1 MKKIMTFLL
10 FFVASIASAQN
21 NLPFIVHTGPGSAS
35 DVIAR
40 TIGKELE
47 KNINS
52 TVVMQNAPGA
62 EGLVALS
69 RLAEQRHA
77 ALFSSGSSLHV
88 FSHVVNNTDVSD
100 LKLLGTVATGATLWY
115 THPNSKIKNAKD
127 LVDAFKQ
134 NRSIRIGSD
143 TLSGRINS
151 IALKDHYRATEIID
165 VPYKTS
171 AQVAVDVAAGNLE
184 VGLNVLNPGIRAL
197 IDSGKLIP
205 LAVTTPA
212 STKINDIVVPSLTQ
226 YTPAPQFVAAW
237 IISTSYS
244 RPVSREIQL
253 AFDSAIKSP
262 EVAKVVTNLGLDHNV
277 KNAKET
283 EQFVKNYI
291 DSVKKL
297 QTRGI
302 ELK

>member
-1 MKKIMTFLL
+1 MKKFIVASL
-10 FFVASIASAQN
+10 FFVASIALAQKD
-21 NLPFIVHTGPGSAS
+21 LPFIVHVGPGSAS

-47 KNINS
+47 KTINP

-69 RLAEQRHA
+69 RLANQHHP

-88 FSHVVNNTDVSD
+88 FSHVVNNTDVSS

-134 NRSIRIGSD
+134 NQSIRIGSD

-151 IALKDHYRATEIID
+151 ITLKDHYRATEIID

-171 AQVAVDVAAGNLE
+171 SQVAIDVAAGNIE
-184 VGLNVLNPGIRAL
+184 VGLNVLNPGIQAL

-205 LAVTTPA
+205 LAVTTPT
-212 STKINDIVVPSLTQ
+212 STKINGIDVPSLTR

-237 IISTSYS
+237 ILSTNHSH
-244 RPVSREIQL
+244 PVSREIQL
-253 AFDSAIKSP
+253 ALDNAIKSP
-262 EVAKVVTNLGLDHNV
+262 EVAKVVTSLGLVHDV

-283 EQFVKNYI
+283 EKFIKNYV

-297 QTRGI
+297 QAQGI